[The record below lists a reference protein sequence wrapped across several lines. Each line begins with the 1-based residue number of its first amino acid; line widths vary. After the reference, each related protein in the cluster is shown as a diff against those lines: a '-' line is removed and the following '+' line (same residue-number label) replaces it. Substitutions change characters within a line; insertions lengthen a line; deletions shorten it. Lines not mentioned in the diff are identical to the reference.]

1 VKACSRPDNRGYT
14 TIQILAICVRQTN
27 SLNLASQL
35 SNQQMLYISLIMI
48 LQLEKKIKSIKIKVK
63 KKKKKKQEAM
73 IILSITGGALF
84 SMDSKTFPF
93 PSYSRD
99 MDFQLRPNHF
109 PHSLCDK
116 LYNLG
121 VTFHPISP
129 CLRLLSFFCF
139 LSLVP
144 FFLPF

>member
-1 VKACSRPDNRGYT
+1 
-14 TIQILAICVRQTN
+14 
-27 SLNLASQL
+27 
-35 SNQQMLYISLIMI
+35 
-48 LQLEKKIKSIKIKVK
+48 
-63 KKKKKKQEAM
+63 M

-84 SMDSKTFPF
+84 SMDSKTIPF
-93 PSYSRD
+93 PYYSSD

-121 VTFHPISP
+121 VTFHPTSP
-129 CLRLLSFFCF
+129 CLRLLSFFCL

-144 FFLPF
+144 FFNHSSPHHISVSFPSRILHGLILVQFSTFSTLETK